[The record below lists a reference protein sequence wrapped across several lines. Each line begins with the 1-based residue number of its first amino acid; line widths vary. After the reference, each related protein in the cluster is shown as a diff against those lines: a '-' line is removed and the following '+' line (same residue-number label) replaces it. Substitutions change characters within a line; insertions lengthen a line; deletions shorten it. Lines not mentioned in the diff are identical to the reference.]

1 MTFENPVGRLTL
13 VWNTLHQA
21 HIKGDAVPL
30 DDLRRRRPQQRA
42 IQCQPHTN
50 LYSIGS
56 ERREAYGALN
66 AAEREADRLPT
77 TTPSSVERKSKQT
90 ISVVQTAHRVPRLRR
105 LLNKVVDGVAEVRRL
120 AEVGVCVTAKQN
132 TEQNANKVGCTKG
145 ASLEMAQECA

>member
-30 DDLRRRRPQQRA
+30 DD
-42 IQCQPHTN
+42 
-50 LYSIGS
+50 
-56 ERREAYGALN
+56 GALN

-77 TTPSSVERKSKQT
+77 TNPSSVERKSKQT

-105 LLNKVVDGVAEVRRL
+105 LLDEVVDGVAEVSRL
-120 AEVGVCVTAKQN
+120 AEVGIYTQD
-132 TEQNANKVGCTKG
+132 TKNG
-145 ASLEMAQECA
+145 YQQQQ